1 MYLPGLKNTFRSAAG
16 FTLIEAL
23 LFLFLFSVITMAFYQ
38 TWVAA
43 TNHIVNV
50 KNRLGAVAVANQ
62 QLEIIRSIIF
72 DDIGTTTGIPVG
84 TLLENQTIVANNA
97 EYTVH
102 TLVQFVDDA
111 TDGTLGAG
119 TDIAPN
125 DYKKITVTVTWGGG
139 SASEQV
145 STTSLFSLDGVE
157 SVAAGT
163 GILSV
168 NVLDTSGAGISG
180 ATVNITNSGVSPAV
194 NITATTDAN
203 GNLSFPGAPASVQGY
218 HITVNKSG
226 YYANTTYPPYP
237 TSAFNPV
244 NIHATVVAGSLTAE
258 TLVIDEY
265 SSIKLATENPFG
277 EAVTDMDFDITGG
290 LVIGT
295 DPSDGSSIYE
305 YTDALTTDGSGEETI
320 NNRTTG
326 EYTITLDAGET
337 THKYIRLEP
346 EEANFGTIN
355 LAPDTDKVVTM
366 VLADKLFSSALVTVV
381 NQTDGTPVAGASVQ
395 LSNTTLGYD
404 VTVTTDTY
412 GQAFFPDANT
422 PMVAGDYDVEIT
434 ATGFD
439 IETGTVNVVGDKLE
453 EDTFQLTPS

>member
-1 MYLPGLKNTFRSAAG
+1 MCFKKYFRRTSG

-62 QLEIIRSIIF
+62 QIEIIRSIIF

-84 TLLENQTIVANNA
+84 TLVENQTLLVNNA

-111 TDGTLGAG
+111 TDGTSGSG
-119 TDIAPN
+119 DMAPN
-125 DYKKITVTVTWGGG
+125 DYKKVTITVSWGTG
-139 SASEQV
+139 SANEQV
-145 STTSLFSLDGVE
+145 ITTSLFSLDGVE

-168 NVLDTSGAGISG
+168 NVLDTAGVGIAG
-180 ATVNITNSGVSPAV
+180 ATVNITNSGVSPPV
-194 NITATTDAN
+194 NITATTDTN
-203 GNLSFPGAPASVQGY
+203 GNLSFPGAPTSVQGY
-218 HITVNKSG
+218 HITVSKSG
-226 YYANTTYPPYP
+226 YYSNTTYPPYP

-258 TLVIDEY
+258 TLVIDKD
-265 SSIKLATENPFG
+265 SSIEFTTENPFG
-277 EAVTDMDFDITGG
+277 DVVANIDFDIIGG

-295 DPSDGSSIYE
+295 NPSDGSSVYE
-305 YTDALTTDGSGEETI
+305 YTDALSTGSSGEETI
-320 NNRTTG
+320 NDRTTG
-326 EYTITLDAGET
+326 EYVVTLDAGET
-337 THKYIRLEP
+337 THKYIRLDP
-346 EEANFGTIN
+346 QEATFGVIN
-355 LAPDTDKVVTM
+355 LLPDTNKPVKM
-366 VLADKLFSSALVTVV
+366 ILADKTFSSALITVV
-381 NQTDGTPVAGASVQ
+381 NQVDSAPVAGATVK
-395 LSNTTLGYD
+395 LTNTTLSYD

-412 GQAFFPDANT
+412 GQAFFPDENT
-422 PMVAGDYDVEIT
+422 PLVAGDYDVEIS

-439 IETGTVNVVGDKLE
+439 LETGTVNIAGDKLE